1 MAAVPSSAGGGAG
14 ANPAPATTKSPSN
27 SILTVATEIVGVG
40 LLALLAGA
48 NEDVGKLIV
57 VFMVGLWAVFMVTN
71 PAVIAKIASF
81 PQIAAQNG

>member
-1 MAAVPSSAGGGAG
+1 MAVVPSNAGGGAG
-14 ANPAPATTKSPSN
+14 ANPVPVKSASN

-40 LLALLAGA
+40 LLALLAGS
-48 NEDVGKLIV
+48 NEDVGKLVV

-81 PQIAAQNG
+81 PEIAAQNG